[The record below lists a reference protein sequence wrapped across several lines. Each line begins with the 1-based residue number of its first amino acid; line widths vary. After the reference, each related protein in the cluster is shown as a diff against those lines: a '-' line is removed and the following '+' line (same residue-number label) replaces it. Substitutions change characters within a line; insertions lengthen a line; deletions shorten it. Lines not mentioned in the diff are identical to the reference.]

1 MPLQNALALGLY
13 CSGTG
18 TLRRPGGRGPSL
30 TVQDAVLEGILE
42 PDVLT
47 VKVAHSGEMLSL
59 TEAVGAGLLDPIAGT
74 VLDTECNIT
83 VDLYEAMG
91 RGLVLPVAKVLPLLE
106 IVLRSFYSPVTGLI
120 CSPFCERPQCL
131 RDAVRS
137 GFVNTG
143 STMVFSGSCLMPF
156 STAVDCGLVD
166 DRAGVLRVLGGP
178 MDFKLAFE
186 RCHLLDISPPLN
198 LKMALSLGLF
208 DDQSGHWMDPA
219 SGCML
224 TLADALEQRLLDD
237 TSTRVLQS
245 KDDTRRT
252 LVLSEALSQG
262 KIDQDCS
269 KYVTEDG
276 ALIPLVSCFKEG
288 LVLNVQ
294 PSTPLQRLIREG
306 CYLETS
312 NRFSLRG
319 LSHTV
324 SLGEVVMRRLVDPFL
339 PFLPQPGQEPMHL
352 MEACRLGLIE
362 LSLGLLMDGQQLVPL
377 VKALETGLV
386 IDLEKPLTLVEAVQL
401 GFCDPDSGRLLHP
414 VEGSY
419 LNLEE
424 ALELGIV
431 TTRDSYVKDA
441 ETGQFLTFARAVE
454 SGVVDPVRNRYTPR
468 DLNLYKA
475 VFTKLIIYAKMPLSL
490 GQAFADELFDED
502 SGKFLDPRS
511 SELLGFKDALS
522 RGLLDR
528 HSMLQESAASAF
540 RASRGAVTSRDG
552 PSFSLST
559 QAGSAENQSQLRSG
573 TEIGN
578 LQRGMKTSDR
588 TRTGVT
594 PGFVP
599 SIKQPIEP
607 SIRSGVS
614 LASRQELTSS
624 KGTTR
629 AQSAIEKTEKLKF
642 PLQRQIVQ
650 ETVLAAEMLPII
662 KAEQEL
668 QPCPSSPVKEQS
680 SPSGSTTELMSTYL
694 KDSIEPIL
702 AVLAPSKSLLEPHFC
717 VLEKLTSPIFKTS
730 AEIHDPTFASREVAV
745 LSPKTRQIRF
755 HSMPSLQFTSF
766 AAIGIP
772 LYSKSDNVTMTNPLQ
787 EKHLEPGQ
795 LDVIGLAGNGT
806 DHNCKAAISDSSG
819 IAVNVPS
826 PSQDDHQYS
835 DKAQQ
840 PSTTEVIVK
849 DTNDETAK
857 DFDLPEPTKA
867 VCKVA
872 FHTEYDR
879 ATHVTKVQTSPST
892 QLAGHGCAGKATRR
906 QIRNQKKPVPDDC
919 KDDSE
924 QEYPLDSVEMS
935 LQEHSVVV
943 HVETANDGV
952 DAVRVEIAEN
962 RPYQDDWQR
971 SGSFHGAT
979 SSAVVHLQQNFGA
992 GKAGHK
998 DSSSVRK
1005 KSLLPSS
1012 LVELS
1017 PGFNHGKSSLQL
1029 SSDALLSPETCIS
1042 SSLPSLELISAEA
1055 RSGTDQMPGTK
1066 REMQN
1071 PTERPPTS
1079 GQSTRIKCH
1088 SILQAQPLHPQPVSF
1103 DTILSEGSLCPKTG
1117 QVTDEACSSTF
1128 TLLGA
1133 SKHGFLDQS
1142 SFLVKDTL
1150 GKRLLSLQDAI
1161 QEGILDMET
1170 GTVLAATECG
1180 HISFGD
1186 ALARHIFVTPCS
1198 PLSLAEALEYGLYRP
1213 AEGLLLCPWTG
1224 HWLPVTEQ
1232 QQLPS
1237 WIDQSA
1243 EGSLPLTDSKA
1254 RGLADPQASRPQA
1267 DRSRTVL
1274 FHPTQDRVRGLGCG
1288 QHCTLV
1294 KATALHI
1301 TCVFAC
1307 TV

>member
-1 MPLQNALALGLY
+1 
-13 CSGTG
+13 
-18 TLRRPGGRGPSL
+18 
-30 TVQDAVLEGILE
+30 
-42 PDVLT
+42 
-47 VKVAHSGEMLSL
+47 
-59 TEAVGAGLLDPIAGT
+59 
-74 VLDTECNIT
+74 
-83 VDLYEAMG
+83 
-91 RGLVLPVAKVLPLLE
+91 
-106 IVLRSFYSPVTGLI
+106 
-120 CSPFCERPQCL
+120 
-131 RDAVRS
+131 
-137 GFVNTG
+137 
-143 STMVFSGSCLMPF
+143 MPF

-166 DRAGVLRVLGGP
+166 DRAGVVRVLGGP
-178 MDFKLAFE
+178 MDLKLAFE

-224 TLADALEQRLLDD
+224 TLTDALEQRLLDD

-262 KIDQDCS
+262 KIDKNCS

-276 ALIPLVSCFKEG
+276 TLIPLVSCFKEG

-312 NRFSLRG
+312 NRFSIRG

-352 MEACRLGLIE
+352 MEACRMGLME
-362 LSLGLLMDGQQLVPL
+362 LSLGLLRDGQQLVPL

-386 IDLEKPLTLVEAVQL
+386 IDLEKPLTLIEAVQL

-441 ETGQFLTFARAVE
+441 ETGQFLTFTRAME

-468 DLNLYKA
+468 NLNLYKA
-475 VFTKLIIYAKMPLSL
+475 VFAKLIIYAKMPLSL

-528 HSMLQESAASAF
+528 HSMLQESASSAF

-552 PSFSLST
+552 LSFSLSM
-559 QAGSAENQSQLRSG
+559 QAGSAENQCQPRSG
-573 TEIGN
+573 VEIGN

-588 TRTGVT
+588 TRTGLT
-594 PGFVP
+594 PGFGHF
-599 SIKQPIEP
+599 IKQPIEP
-607 SIRSGVS
+607 SICSDVS
-614 LASRQELTSS
+614 LASRRELTSS
-624 KGTTR
+624 KGSAQ
-629 AQSAIEKTEKLKF
+629 AQSAVEETEKLKF

-650 ETVLAAEMLPII
+650 ETVSAAEMLPII
-662 KAEQEL
+662 KAEQEF
-668 QPCPSSPVKEQS
+668 QPSPSSPVKEQS
-680 SPSGSTTELMSTYL
+680 SLSGSTTELMSAYS

-702 AVLAPSKSLLEPHFC
+702 AVLAPSKTLLEPHFC
-717 VLEKLTSPIFKTS
+717 VLEKLTAPIFKTS

-745 LSPKTRQIRF
+745 VSPKTRQIRF
-755 HSMPSLQFTSF
+755 HSMPSLQITSF

-772 LYSKSDNVTMTNPLQ
+772 LYSKSDNVSTTDPLHSWSIDSATTTVASPPFDSMKGEQEDIMRQ
-787 EKHLEPGQ
+787 EKHLEPPGQ
-795 LDVIGLAGNGT
+795 LGVIGLAGNGT
-806 DHNCKAAISDSSG
+806 ERECKAAISDSSG
-819 IAVNVPS
+819 IAENVPS
-826 PSQDDHQYS
+826 PGQDGKQYS

-840 PSTTEVIVK
+840 SSTTEVIVK

-857 DFDLPEPTKA
+857 DFDLLEPTKA

-872 FHTEYDR
+872 FHTEYDS
-879 ATHVTKVQTSPST
+879 ATHVTKVHAGPST
-892 QLAGHGCAGKATRR
+892 QLAGHGSAGKATRR
-906 QIRNQKKPVPDDC
+906 QIRNQKQTAPDDS
-919 KDDSE
+919 KDGSE
-924 QEYPLDSVEMS
+924 EEYPLHPAEMS
-935 LQEHSVVV
+935 RQEHSVVV
-943 HVETANDGV
+943 HVETADDGI

-962 RPYQDDWQR
+962 RPFADDWQR
-971 SGSFHGAT
+971 SVGFNGAT

-998 DSSSVRK
+998 DSSNMLK

-1012 LVELS
+1012 LVEPS
-1017 PGFNHGKSSLQL
+1017 PGFDHGKSSLQL
-1029 SSDALLSPETCIS
+1029 SSGSVLSPETRGS
-1042 SSLPSLELISAEA
+1042 SPLPSLELITAED
-1055 RSGTDQMPGTK
+1055 RSGTDQMPGAK
-1066 REMQN
+1066 REMQS
-1071 PTERPPTS
+1071 PTGRPPAN
-1079 GQSTRIKCH
+1079 GQSTRIKRH
-1088 SILQAQPLHPQPVSF
+1088 SISLAQPIHPQPLSF
-1103 DTILSEGSLCPKTG
+1103 DTVLTEGSLCPRTG
-1117 QVTDEACSSTF
+1117 QITDEACRNTF

-1161 QEGILDMET
+1161 QEGILDVEM

-1186 ALARHIFVTPCS
+1186 ALARHIFVTPRS
-1198 PLSLAEALEYGLYRP
+1198 PLSLAEALEYGVYRP
-1213 AEGLLLCPWTG
+1213 AEGLLACPWTG
-1224 HWLPVTEQ
+1224 RWLPVTEE
-1232 QQLPS
+1232 QQLPP

-1254 RGLADPQASRPQA
+1254 RGLADPRASRPQA
-1267 DRSRTVL
+1267 DRSRAVL
-1274 FHPTQDRVRGLGCG
+1274 FHPSQDRVRGLGCG
-1288 QHCTLV
+1288 
-1294 KATALHI
+1294 
-1301 TCVFAC
+1301 
-1307 TV
+1307 